1 MITTMKIVGAIS
13 RHLLYITHLTRL
25 SFNLYSSPMKHVLP
39 LSSFYRET
47 TESQKGALAK
57 VTQQGRGRVRT

>member
-1 MITTMKIVGAIS
+1 MITMMKIVGAIS

-25 SFNLYSSPMKHVLP
+25 YFHLYSNSVKHVLL